1 MATTIKNPGPDMK
14 LPFTQS
20 GDRMSRPAY
29 ELLLSL
35 LNRTGGT
42 EGQDLSGLVKQLSIY
57 IDQLEAEAGNLAKPV
72 DNSAAIEELR
82 QQISTAQQNFHHLAA
97 AISQLSMQIADLP
110 TSLPRP
116 VWTDFSASSAT
127 FSGVVN
133 FNGGTSTPL
142 TFSQF
147 FFSNQYGIGTPDSN
161 GLQVFA
167 ADVGGGVRIGTRTVG
182 LVFTQQALVNT
193 SGLQV
198 TAGFGCN
205 TKTAQTAFASGGAAP
220 VGGTGTAAGGWDT
233 AAHRDSAITLL
244 NNIRT
249 ALVNNGIMS

>member
-1 MATTIKNPGPDMK
+1 MSNVKSNIPDYTI
-14 LPFTQS
+14 PFIDGTGRIS
-20 GDRMSRPAY
+20 EVWWRFLVTMF
-29 ELLLSL
+29 
-35 LNRTGGT
+35 NRTGGT
-42 EGQDLSGLVKQLSIY
+42 TGSDIGDLIITVNAQGIRVEF
-57 IDQLEAEAGNLAKPV
+57 LEAEQSNFPLPV
-72 DNSAAIEELR
+72 DFSRPIDELCNEIAGLR
-82 QQISTAQQNFHHLAA
+82 GALNDLPGRISDLETQVGSNTLFAA
-97 AISQLSMQIADLP
+97 APIAG
-110 TSLPRP
+110 
-116 VWTDFSASSAT
+116 ASFT
-127 FSGVVN
+127 GPVN
-133 FNGGTSTPL
+133 FNNGTSTPL
-142 TFSQF
+142 AFSQF
-147 FFSNQYGIGTPDSN
+147 FFTNQYGVGTPDSN

-167 ADVGGGVRIGTRTVG
+167 ADVGGGVRIGTRTSL

-249 ALVNNGIMS
+249 ALVNNGIMT